1 MARIRPLLRWC
12 SLSLAALIAACGGGG
27 GGSSDGSSPTN
38 PATPSNPTSVAV
50 AFASP
55 EAETVY
61 SVGSPISLSAR
72 VTVNGADAADGTP
85 VNFAVSP
92 GTFSTTGTTRSGVAT
107 VAFSG
112 TAPGRQQLSASVSVP
127 SSGSSA
133 AATATAT
140 RILYMRPVP
149 ASLEVLVP
157 AYFHPSSGTEWARL
171 AAGAAAN
178 PGVKVTAI
186 VNPNNGEFTA
196 AEAAYTSALN
206 AFVAAGGK
214 VVGYVYT
221 GYGARSLAAVKANID
236 AYFALYGRN
245 LISGIFLDE
254 MSSDAA
260 KLSGYRE
267 IYAYIKAKD
276 ADLRVIGN
284 PGMVPDT
291 ADYATVADVLVTFEA
306 RNSTYATYDP
316 RTTPWLYTLPNIRQS
331 SLVHNTAT
339 CVDMVKAVMAADSSR
354 YNAGVIYMTDLQ
366 YDPVK
371 DIGNPWESLPSY
383 WTALLQTV
391 AAVNQGRLPPAC

>member
-1 MARIRPLLRWC
+1 MARIRPLIRWC

-27 GGSSDGSSPTN
+27 GGSSDGPPTT
-38 PATPSNPTSVAV
+38 PANPTSVAV
-50 AFASP
+50 TFASP
-55 EAETVY
+55 EAEAVY
-61 SVGSPISLSAR
+61 SLGTPFTLTAR

-107 VAFSG
+107 VPFSG
-112 TAPGRQQLSASVSVP
+112 SVLGRQQLSASVSVP

-196 AEAAYTSALN
+196 AEAAYTSALG

-236 AYFALYGRN
+236 AYFKLYGRN
-245 LISGIFLDE
+245 VISGIFLDE
-254 MSSDAA
+254 MSSDAS
-260 KLSGYRE
+260 KVSGYRE

-284 PGMVPDT
+284 PGMVPNT

-306 RNSTYATYDP
+306 RNTTYATYDP
-316 RTTPWLYTLPNIRQS
+316 RTTPWLYTLPNTRQS

-391 AAVNQGRLPPAC
+391 AAVNQGRTPPAC

>member
-1 MARIRPLLRWC
+1 MARIRPLVRWC

-27 GGSSDGSSPTN
+27 GGSSDASN
-38 PATPSNPTSVAV
+38 PSNPNTPTTPTSVAV
-50 AFASP
+50 SFAAP
-55 EAETVY
+55 EAENVY
-61 SVGSPISLSAR
+61 GVGTALSLSAQ
-72 VTVNGADAADGTP
+72 VTVNGAAAVDGTP
-85 VNFAVSP
+85 VSFSASP
-92 GTFSTTGTTRSGVAT
+92 GTFSASGTTRSGVAT

-112 TAPGRQQLSASVSVP
+112 TTPGRQQLSASVSV

-140 RILYMRPVP
+140 RIVYLRPAP
-149 ASLEVLVP
+149 AALEVLVP

-171 AAGAAAN
+171 ASGAAAN
-178 PGVKVTAI
+178 PAVKVTAI

-196 AEAAYTSALN
+196 AEAAYASALG
-206 AFVAAGGK
+206 AFVSAGGK

-254 MSSDAA
+254 MSSDAS

-267 IYAYIKAKD
+267 IYAYIKAKG

-291 ADYATVADVLVTFEA
+291 ADYAAVADVLVTFEA
-306 RNSTYATYDP
+306 RNTTYATYDP
-316 RTTPWLYTLPNIRQS
+316 RTTPWLYTLANNRQS

-339 CVDMVKAVMAADSSR
+339 CADMQKAVQSAASPL
-354 YNAGVIYMTDLQ
+354 YNAGLVYMTDLQ

-391 AAVNQGRLPPAC
+391 GAVNQGRTPPAC

>member
-1 MARIRPLLRWC
+1 MARIRPLIRWC

-27 GGSSDGSSPTN
+27 GGSSDGSSP
-38 PATPSNPTSVAV
+38 ANPTTPANPNTVAV

-61 SVGSPISLSAR
+61 SVGSALSLSAQ
-72 VTVNGADAADGTP
+72 VTVNGAAAADGTP
-85 VNFAVSP
+85 VSFAASP
-92 GTFSTTGTTRSGVAT
+92 GTFSATGTTRSGVAT
-107 VAFSG
+107 VAFNG
-112 TAPGRQQLSASVSVP
+112 TTPGRQQLSASVSV

-140 RILYMRPVP
+140 RIVYLRPAP
-149 ASLEVLVP
+149 AALEVLVP

-196 AEAAYTSALN
+196 AEAAYTSALG

-236 AYFALYGRN
+236 AYFKLYGRN
-245 LISGIFLDE
+245 VISGIFLDE
-254 MSSDAA
+254 MSSDAS
-260 KLSGYRE
+260 KVSGYRE

-284 PGMVPDT
+284 PGMVPDS

-316 RTTPWLYTLPNIRQS
+316 RTTPWLYTLPNTRQS

-391 AAVNQGRLPPAC
+391 AAVNQGRTPPAC